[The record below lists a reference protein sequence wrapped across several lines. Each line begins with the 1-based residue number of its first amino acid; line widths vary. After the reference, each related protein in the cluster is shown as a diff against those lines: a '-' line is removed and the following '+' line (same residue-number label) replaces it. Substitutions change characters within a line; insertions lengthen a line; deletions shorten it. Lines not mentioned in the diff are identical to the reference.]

1 MALVAPAGPILD
13 PGDFDRATQACGKLG
28 LTPIVAPHANSRLGY
43 LAGTDQLRLEDLS
56 SALASD
62 TIDAVWCLRG
72 GYGVPRLLALLD
84 FDQIARTPKPLIGF
98 SDITALLNA
107 MLHRAE
113 VVAFHGPVARDASSQ
128 FSQEAMRLVL
138 FGPEPAGVLPRHSDP
153 VSCLQPGTVE
163 GRLIGGNLSL
173 MVTLLGTGYLPDPS
187 GALLVIEE
195 VGEEC
200 YRLDR
205 MLAQLKLA
213 GVLDRIAGA
222 IIGRITEVP
231 DSPSGSR
238 PVADV
243 LAEYFVP
250 LGIPAAFGFPV
261 GHVPDQWTLP
271 LGVKARL
278 DAGVG
283 TVELLEPAVA

>member
-1 MALVAPAGPILD
+1 M
-13 PGDFDRATQACGKLG
+13 
-28 LTPIVAPHANSRLGY
+28 
-43 LAGTDQLRLEDLS
+43 
-56 SALASD
+56 
-62 TIDAVWCLRG
+62 
-72 GYGVPRLLALLD
+72 PRLLPLLD
-84 FDQIARTPKPLIGF
+84 FDQISRTPKPLIGF

-107 MLHRAE
+107 MLQRAG
-113 VVAFHGPVARDASSQ
+113 VVSFHGPVARNASSG
-128 FSQEAMRLVL
+128 FSLDAMRMVL
-138 FGPEPAGVLPRHSDP
+138 FHPEPAGVLPQHSEP
-153 VSCLQPGTVE
+153 VSCLRPGTVE

-173 MVTLLGTGYLPDPS
+173 LATLLGSDYLPDPS

-250 LGIPAAFGFPV
+250 LGIPAAYGFPV

-271 LGVKARL
+271 LGVTARL
-278 DAGVG
+278 DAGAG
-283 TVELLEPAVA
+283 TVELLEAAVA